1 MKIEC
6 LGKELFEKIKE
17 ERFVLTS
24 AQQEKLERWI
34 REKGD
39 SVFSLHILKWKEK
52 RKFLFLRRRI
62 MTDFVL
68 YIDGKKTLS
77 GGIFQ
82 IGS

>member
-6 LGKELFEKIKE
+6 LGKELFKRIKE

-34 REKGD
+34 REKGE
-39 SVFSLHILKWKEK
+39 SSFSLHILKWKEK
-52 RKFLFLRRRI
+52 RKFFFLKRKI

-68 YIDGKKTLS
+68 YIDGKKILS
-77 GGIFQ
+77 GGIFPN
-82 IGS
+82 